1 MKQEEPLPPTIDE
14 LNLLFLDYQD
24 DLEVRD
30 RKLKLPIDFQEFQSL
45 DGVLDLLKDVTISLA
60 EDP

>member
-1 MKQEEPLPPTIDE
+1 MNQTTPTIDE
-14 LNLLFLDYQD
+14 LNLLFLDYQEELD
-24 DLEVRD
+24 VRS
-30 RKLKLPIDFQEFQSL
+30 RKLKRPVDCQEFQSL

>member
-1 MKQEEPLPPTIDE
+1 MNQTTPTIDE
-14 LNLLFLDYQD
+14 LNLLFLDYQE
-24 DLEVRD
+24 DLDVRSK
-30 RKLKLPIDFQEFQSL
+30 KLKIPIDFQEFQSL

>member
-1 MKQEEPLPPTIDE
+1 MKQEEPLPPTEDE
-14 LNLLFLDYQD
+14 LNLLFLDYQE

-30 RKLKLPIDFQEFQSL
+30 RKLKLPVDFQEFQSL
-45 DGVLDLLKDVTISLA
+45 DGILDLLKDVTISLA

>member
-1 MKQEEPLPPTIDE
+1 MKQEESLPPTEDE
-14 LNLLFLDYQD
+14 LNLLFQDYQE
-24 DLEVRD
+24 DLDIRD
-30 RKLKLPIDFQEFQSL
+30 RKLKIPIDFQEFQSL

>member
-1 MKQEEPLPPTIDE
+1 MKQEEPLPPTEDE
-14 LNLLFLDYQD
+14 LNLLFLDYQEELD
-24 DLEVRD
+24 VRSK
-30 RKLKLPIDFQEFQSL
+30 KLKLPIDFQEVQSL